1 MWDKGDWKGGKWDE
15 ERHRERWEI
24 MSGLGEDWGRVGGGG
39 GETQGKMGDTEW
51 VGGGETQGK
60 MGDNE
65 WVGRGETQGKMGD
78 NEWVGGG
85 GETQGKMT
93 DNEWVGEEE
102 RHGERWEIMSG
113 LGRRRDTG
121 KDGR

>member
-1 MWDKGDWKGGKWDE
+1 MGW
-15 ERHRERWEI
+15 
-24 MSGLGEDWGRVGGGG
+24 G
-39 GETQGKMGDTEW
+39 GETRGKLRG
-51 VGGGETQGK
+51 
-60 MGDNE
+60 NE
-65 WVGRGETQGKMGD
+65 CVGRGETQGKMG
-78 NEWVGGG
+78 
-85 GETQGKMT
+85 